1 MKSIDLTS
9 FRSDLTKS
17 SLNCDS
23 HKDSGKRKDVTVNN
37 FNSTLSTLLDKHA
50 PKSKRTVV
58 EHTPNPWINDQ
69 IIQAKRERR
78 RRENDWRKSKLTVH
92 LDIYK
97 EHCQNVK
104 NLIEKEKSEYY
115 RNIINESKG
124 NQKKLF
130 NIVNSLLNNKKPNNL
145 PSSDS
150 NATLAE
156 SFSTF
161 FQDKIQTI
169 RSDLSKLKETTALL
183 SCPPTIDLIK
193 SCGTFISE
201 FNTASQ
207 KEIENIIRTS
217 SKATCSLDPI
227 PTKLL
232 IECLPE
238 LLPAITNIVNV
249 SFTSGQ
255 FPPQIKTALVK
266 PLLKKANL
274 NSDVFSNYRPVSN
287 LPFIS
292 KVIER
297 TISTRLLSHMNENHL
312 MDEMQSAY
320 KVGHSTET
328 ALLRVQNDILTA
340 VDKGKGIFAVF
351 LDLSAAFDT
360 IDHEVL
366 LNFLSKKIGIK
377 GKALSL
383 LQSYFLNRS
392 QRISIRDALSAT
404 ANLLQGVPQGSVLGP
419 LAFCIYILPL
429 GAILR
434 YHKIAYHI
442 YADDTQLYLSFDLK
456 DHTSSLQTLLQC
468 ISNVRTWMLDSNLKI
483 NDSKTEFLII
493 TSSHQRHSINDIN
506 IEIGDSKVAPS
517 LCAKSLGVTF
527 DNCMTMDNHVIN
539 CCRSIHFHIR
549 NIGKIRHLLSQDT
562 AAQLVHSVITSRLDY
577 CNSLLYGL
585 PDTLTGR
592 LQRMQNIAAR
602 IVSRTSKSAH
612 ITPVLKILHWLPV
625 KQRIKFKVLLLTHK
639 IIHSNAPDY
648 LRSLIIHHMPSR
660 LLRSSNHFLLEV
672 PKTRLKTYGDRSF
685 SYAAPT
691 EWNKL
696 PIDLR
701 TCSNLHTFKS
711 ELKTYLFKEYFN

>member
-1 MKSIDLTS
+1 L
-9 FRSDLTKS
+9 
-17 SLNCDS
+17 
-23 HKDSGKRKDVTVNN
+23 
-37 FNSTLSTLLDKHA
+37 
-50 PKSKRTVV
+50 
-58 EHTPNPWINDQ
+58 
-69 IIQAKRERR
+69 IQ
-78 RRENDWRKSKLTVH
+78 
-92 LDIYK
+92 
-97 EHCQNVK
+97 
-104 NLIEKEKSEYY
+104 
-115 RNIINESKG
+115 
-124 NQKKLF
+124 
-130 NIVNSLLNNKKPNNL
+130 
-145 PSSDS
+145 
-150 NATLAE
+150 
-156 SFSTF
+156 
-161 FQDKIQTI
+161 
-169 RSDLSKLKETTALL
+169 
-183 SCPPTIDLIK
+183 

-201 FNTASQ
+201 FNTATQ

-232 IECLPE
+232 IKCLPE

-249 SFTSGQ
+249 SFASGQ

-266 PLLKKANL
+266 PLLKKAQL
-274 NSDVFSNYRPVSN
+274 DPELLSNYRPVSN

-292 KVIER
+292 KIIER
-297 TISTRLLSHMNENHL
+297 AVSTRLFSHMNENHL

-340 VDKGKGIFAVF
+340 VDKGKGIFAIF

-360 IDHEVL
+360 IDHQVL
-366 LNFLSKKIGIK
+366 LTFLSNKIGIK

-383 LQSYFLNRS
+383 LQSYLLNRS

-419 LAFCIYILPL
+419 LAFCIYLLPL
-429 GAILR
+429 GALLR
-434 YHKIAYHI
+434 HHKIGYHI
-442 YADDTQLYLSFDLK
+442 YADDTQLYLSFDVK
-456 DHTSSLQTLLQC
+456 DHTSSLNKLLQC
-468 ISNVRTWMLDSNLKI
+468 IADVRTWMLDSNLKI

-493 TSSHQRHSINDIN
+493 TSSHQTKMCINEIN
-506 IEIGDSKVAPS
+506 IEIGDFKVAPS
-517 LCAKSLGVTF
+517 LFAKSLGVTF
-527 DNCMTMDNHVIN
+527 DNCMMMDKHVTN

-549 NIGKIRHLLSQDT
+549 NIGKIRHLLCQDT

-585 PDTLTGR
+585 PNTLISR

-625 KQRIKFKVLLLTHK
+625 KERIKFKVLLLTHK
-639 IIHSNAPDY
+639 IIHGNAPDY
-648 LRSLIIHHMPSR
+648 LRNLIAHHVPSR
-660 LLRSSNHFLLEV
+660 LLRSSNSFLLDV

-691 EWNKL
+691 EWNQL

-701 TCSNLHTFKS
+701 KCSNLNTFKS
-711 ELKTYLFKEYFN
+711 ELKTYLFKAYFN